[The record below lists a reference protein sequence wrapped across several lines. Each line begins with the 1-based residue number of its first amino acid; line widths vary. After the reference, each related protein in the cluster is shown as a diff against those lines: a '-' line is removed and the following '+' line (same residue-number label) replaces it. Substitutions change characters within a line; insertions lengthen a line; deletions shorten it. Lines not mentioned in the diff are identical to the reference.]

1 MPGFDRSGPMGAG
14 PMTGGRRGR
23 CNPNTAAA
31 IPQGYAAGYG
41 RGYGMGRGFRGG
53 VGYGAAV
60 PPVYTAGPTANTDE
74 VHGLQAAVEELRA
87 ALGRIE
93 ERLGGMTRNDEP

>member
-14 PMTGGRRGR
+14 SMTGGGRGR
-23 CNPNTAAA
+23 CNPNSAAA

-53 VGYGAAV
+53 FGYGAAV
-60 PPVYTAGPTANTDE
+60 PPVNTAANIDE
-74 VHGLQAAVEELRA
+74 VRDLQTAVGELKA
-87 ALGRIE
+87 SLGRIE